1 MLKTK
6 EQLRKDL
13 ENKILG
19 IERMVKSA
27 KECPLESDIRI
38 EMSRN
43 IANSLRSILYGD
55 SNNKN
60 LNLFERCGL
69 DDKLLFPCYDINASV
84 NLVPNYNLLSF
95 QIKNKDVS
103 VIINDDVY
111 KDGVVYYFYLTLDSW
126 LNEIVIDTKTKN
138 IEPISRLFLIK
149 IISDTQGAH
158 VDNDLDEHIYE
169 MSKTYLLPVCVENG
183 VSQPVNLEVKASSI
197 FAETIIAIAEELLIS
212 FRKFNN
218 TQISLFSIEK
228 YWGTIHL
235 FPCSNKRFRQYKF
248 SIVYEN
254 TKTYNS
260 NSYFECSIYCNI
272 AHSYHIKT
280 SQMNFYS
287 CILDAKKIA
296 EGELLGKSLYGSYNY

>member
-1 MLKTK
+1 MQKTK

-19 IERMVKSA
+19 IELMVKSA
-27 KECPLESDIRI
+27 KECPLESDERI

-55 SNNKN
+55 AKNNYYN
-60 LNLFERCGL
+60 LIKRCGL
-69 DDKLLFPCYDINASV
+69 DDKLLFPCYDIKNSF
-84 NLVPNYNLLSF
+84 NLFANYNLLSF

-111 KDGVVYYFYLTLDSW
+111 RDKVFYSFYLTFDSW
-126 LNEIVIDTKTKN
+126 LNEIIIDTKTKN
-138 IEPISRLFLIK
+138 IEPISRILLIK

-158 VDNDLDEHIYE
+158 VDNEVENHVYE
-169 MSKTYLLPVCVENG
+169 MSKTDLLPIHVEDG
-183 VSQPVNLEVKASSI
+183 VPEPVDLEAKASSI
-197 FAETIIAIAEELLIS
+197 IAETIIAIAEELLIS

-218 TQISLFSIEK
+218 TKISLFSIEK
-228 YWGTIHL
+228 YQGAIHF
-235 FPCSNKRFRQYKF
+235 FPCSDRRFRLYKF
-248 SIVYEN
+248 SIVHEN
-254 TKTYNS
+254 SKTYNS
-260 NSYFECSIYCNI
+260 NSHFECSIYCNT

-280 SQMNFYS
+280 SHMNYYS